1 MAIQAGEDTFYQ
13 AKRGIVQDGLVLN
26 LDAAVNTSYNGGT
39 QWRDLK
45 GANNSTL
52 ENGPTFDK
60 SNGGVISFDGAND
73 FVDFGDF
80 DLTQV
85 STAITVS
92 LWFKAPSTQANGYPL
107 LFGNGG
113 GWNAG
118 GFLLMKYSGG
128 FRWEIQGTGKKA
140 CDRTQGYFDDAWQN
154 VVGSW
159 SAGNSMKLYRAG
171 AVVSSTTGI
180 TSISSNSGTGHLRM
194 GGKGSSNA
202 PGIST
207 AYIEADIGSVQVY
220 SKQLTDAEVLQNY
233 NATRH
238 RFGV

>member
-1 MAIQAGEDTFYQ
+1 MAIKAGETTFYQ
-13 AKRGIVQDGLVLN
+13 AKRGIVQNGLVLN
-26 LDAAVNTSYNGGT
+26 LDAGVDASYDGGT
-39 QWRDLK
+39 TWRDLK

-52 ENGPTFDK
+52 ENESIFDK
-60 SNGGVISFDGAND
+60 SNGGVISFDGTDD
-73 FVDFGDF
+73 FVDLGDF

-92 LWFKAPSTQANGYPL
+92 LWFKGPNTQTGSYPL

-113 GWNAG
+113 GWSAG
-118 GFLLMKYSGG
+118 GFLLMKYGNG
-128 FRWEIQGTGKKA
+128 FRFEIQGTGKKWL
-140 CDRTQGYFDDAWQN
+140 DQTSGYWDGTWQN

-159 SAGNSMKLYRAG
+159 SSGNSMKLYRAG
-171 AVVSSTTGI
+171 AMVTSTTGI
-180 TSISSNSGTGHLRM
+180 TSISSNGNTGYLRM

-202 PGIST
+202 PNIST
-207 AYIEADIGSVQVY
+207 SYAEVDVASVQVY